1 MFGAT
6 PVAHTTRS
14 ASIGSPESVA
24 SARLP
29 LRRAMPATRVAVRTE
44 TPFDSHQRAII
55 APPVSSIMRGS
66 IRSAISTTTR
76 STPRAASASS
86 TMQPMKPAPISTTR
100 LPGFAPAR
108 IRRASA
114 SVQQFSTPSES
125 IPSTGGLTAWA
136 PVAISSRS

>member
-1 MFGAT
+1 MFGDT
-6 PVAHTTRS
+6 PVAQTTRS
-14 ASIGSPESVA
+14 ASIGSPPSVA
-24 SARLP
+24 SVRLP
-29 LRRAMPATRVAVRTE
+29 LLRAISVTRVPVRTA

-100 LPGFAPAR
+100 SPGFAPAR

-125 IPSTGGLTAWA
+125 MPSIGGLIGCA